1 MAMRPFLDR
10 TSLYIIAY
18 TVMSKVL
25 APPLIHPSDPAVV
38 RVVVPTTA
46 SPFSV
51 VK

>member
-1 MAMRPFLDR
+1 MAMRPCLAW

-18 TVMSKVL
+18 TVTSKVL
-25 APPLIHPSDPAVV
+25 APPLIHPSDPAVE
-38 RVVVPTTA
+38 RVVVPRTG